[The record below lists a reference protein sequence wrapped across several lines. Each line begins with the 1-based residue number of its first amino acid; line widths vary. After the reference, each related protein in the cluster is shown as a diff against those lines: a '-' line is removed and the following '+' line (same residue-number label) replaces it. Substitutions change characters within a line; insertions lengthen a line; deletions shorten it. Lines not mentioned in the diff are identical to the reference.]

1 VIGYR
6 ESFIDENDESLYLI
20 MEYAYL
26 YKFETDIYYQK
37 PSIFNLKILLD
48 DTDIYLSILYERN
61 KYDKKNVKPKMNF
74 YLILNKIN
82 NNNEIIDSFSI
93 FSTKEINV
101 NKILNKGNYHIW
113 IYFPQENIINNRD
126 KSPLKIVNNKK

>member
-1 VIGYR
+1 MIGYR
-6 ESFIDENDESLYLI
+6 ESFIDENDETLCII
-20 MEYAYL
+20 MEYTYL